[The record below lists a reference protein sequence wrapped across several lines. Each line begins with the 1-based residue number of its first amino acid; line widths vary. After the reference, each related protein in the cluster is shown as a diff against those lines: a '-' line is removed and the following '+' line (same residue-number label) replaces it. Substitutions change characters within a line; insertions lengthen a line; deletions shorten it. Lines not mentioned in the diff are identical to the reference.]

1 MTSKKA
7 PGASTDQETKV
18 VTITSRD
25 NAQLVRARKLLS
37 DAAFARREGVCW
49 VEGDHLCSAAL
60 ARGLQP
66 LQAFIT
72 DDAWEASAPDPM
84 DRPGSGPNPTVNALR
99 GSSDNALRALAQ
111 HAGAIFVV
119 PTQLWAS
126 VVALESPAPLAFV
139 LPLPSAPAIDTHA
152 PTIVLDRVQDP
163 GNVGSILR
171 SASAFGFHQIIA
183 LTGTASLWS
192 AKVMRAGMG
201 AHFALHLHE
210 HAKASVLDAMELPLL
225 GSSSHADEVLG
236 SKPLPRKCVWLVGH
250 EGRGLDAALLKR
262 CERVVRIAQPGGEE
276 SLNAAVA
283 AAICMHASLRDS

>member
-1 MTSKKA
+1 MTSKK
-7 PGASTDQETKV
+7 PTVASPAQDAKV

-60 ARGLQP
+60 VRGLQP

-99 GSSDNALRALAQ
+99 ALALQ
-111 HAGAIFVV
+111 AGAIFIV

-139 LPLPSAPAIDTHA
+139 LPLPSAPAIDPQA

-171 SASAFGFHQIIA
+171 SASAFGFHQVIA

-201 AHFALHLHE
+201 AHFGLHLHE
-210 HAKASVLDAMELPLL
+210 HAKASVLDAMKLPLL

-236 SKPLPRKCVWLVGH
+236 SKPLPRKGVWLVGH
-250 EGRGLDAALLKR
+250 EGRGVDAALLKR

>member
-1 MTSKKA
+1 MTTKKTA
-7 PGASTDQETKV
+7 GASPDQETKV

-49 VEGDHLCSAAL
+49 MEGDHLCSAAL

-72 DDAWEASAPDPM
+72 DDAWEALG
-84 DRPGSGPNPTVNALR
+84 PGSGPNPTVNALR
-99 GSSDNALRALAQ
+99 ALAL
-111 HAGAIFVV
+111 HAGAIFIV

-139 LPLPSAPAIDTHA
+139 LPLPSAPAIDTQA

-210 HAKASVLDAMELPLL
+210 HAKASVLDAMKLPLL

>member
-1 MTSKKA
+1 MTTKKF
-7 PGASTDQETKV
+7 PGASPDQETKV

-60 ARGLQP
+60 ARGLRP

-72 DDAWEASAPDPM
+72 DDAWEALG
-84 DRPGSGPNPTVNALR
+84 PGHGANPTVNALR
-99 GSSDNALRALAQ
+99 TLAQ
-111 HAGAIFVV
+111 HASAIFVV

-126 VVALESPAPLAFV
+126 VVALESPAPLAFA
-139 LPLPSAPAIDTHA
+139 LPLPTASAID
-152 PTIVLDRVQDP
+152 PQMPSIVLDRVQDP

-201 AHFALHLHE
+201 AHFGLRLHE
-210 HAKASVLDAMELPLL
+210 HAQASVLDTMKLPLL
-225 GSSSHADEVLG
+225 GSSSHASEVLG
-236 SKPLPRKCVWLVGH
+236 SQPLPRKCVWLVGH